1 MDSSLK
7 FNQENVANIDDNEKR
22 IPYRLC
28 YKDRMKVTE
37 TWPVKE
43 KIMSIRFHEQEGLES
58 RKVLRLTKVNSV
70 NAIQTNTIQDGN
82 SIKLNRSIS
91 SVERRTT
98 QSLYLPYL
106 LVNKDAYITPVFNMA
121 SYKGF
126 RTQEERKS
134 LALSRSLDRDHKQ
147 LFHDGKDKCLAAPAV
162 IDISKPAKLYSR
174 YTMMQPSRSAR

>member
-37 TWPVKE
+37 TWPVKGQ
-43 KIMSIRFHEQEGLES
+43 IMSVRFHEQERLGS

-82 SIKLNRSIS
+82 SVKLNRSIS
-91 SVERRTT
+91 SVEQRTT
-98 QSLYLPYL
+98 PSLYLPYL

-121 SYKGF
+121 TYKGLGH
-126 RTQEERKS
+126 RKRERVWLCQE
-134 LALSRSLDRDHKQ
+134 
-147 LFHDGKDKCLAAPAV
+147 V
-162 IDISKPAKLYSR
+162 
-174 YTMMQPSRSAR
+174 